1 MGNSGRPANTEVNER
16 SSSLASLRCPLFKR
30 PEMVAEWRTNA
41 FSFPTPFA
49 SAPPQS
55 RRDCLIQTRVA
66 RNELPWAT
74 PTDTIA
80 NSEGVE
86 SGGRSGNSEFGRGTR
101 RGRRF
106 HAGHRLGRRRGGPE
120 QVGIRFRGGGGLLRT
135 DFGAARQQGG
145 AQFFGL
151 GSAIGK
157 GAKTHKYGLT
167 LPAAFE
173 QKLAKGAKW
182 GIAEGPRTRR

>member
-1 MGNSGRPANTEVNER
+1 MENQRLFLPDAFCFAPA
-16 SSSLASLRCPLFKR
+16 
-30 PEMVAEWRTNA
+30 
-41 FSFPTPFA
+41 
-49 SAPPQS
+49 QS

-86 SGGRSGNSEFGRGTR
+86 SEHRENKEANSKTKGGRSRNSEFGQGTR

-182 GIAEGPRTRR
+182 GIAEGTRTRS